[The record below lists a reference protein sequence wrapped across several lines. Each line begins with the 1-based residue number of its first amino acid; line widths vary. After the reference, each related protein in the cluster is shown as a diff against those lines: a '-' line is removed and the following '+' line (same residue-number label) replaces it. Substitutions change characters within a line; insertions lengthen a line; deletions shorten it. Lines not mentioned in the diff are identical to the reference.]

1 MHLTS
6 SSITVAGPLLTE
18 KTSLILYV
26 FRTCPAR
33 IRPGKRHELPIKKYN
48 VTHNYF
54 QIGWCNCNARLCQHL
69 RTASLVRTTMRCLDE
84 FMMVTDGMQQRH
96 AISHPE
102 AFRHVFPGRRA
113 IPSKHSSA
121 NRA

>member
-1 MHLTS
+1 MRFRIQRRSDMCSLGVGLSRRSIQVLTEP
-6 SSITVAGPLLTE
+6 SITVAGPLLTE

-54 QIGWCNCNARLCQHL
+54 QIGWCNCNASTTVASPLL
-69 RTASLVRTTMRCLDE
+69 TEKTSLILYVFRTCPARIR
-84 FMMVTDGMQQRH
+84 
-96 AISHPE
+96 P
-102 AFRHVFPGRRA
+102 
-113 IPSKHSSA
+113 
-121 NRA
+121 